1 MKFPNKKERATIYLR
16 AAKEI
21 FNDER
26 FDNDD
31 VFACNVLKNLDG
43 YNSYDKCE
51 FVEFA
56 NIRSGASVPCIAF
69 SMSANKC
76 ELTYKELN
84 TARVFALL
92 LSSEMCKSN

>member
-1 MKFPNKKERATIYLR
+1 MKFPNKKERATIYIR

-26 FDNDD
+26 FDNDE

-43 YNSYDKCE
+43 YDSYDRAA
-51 FVEFA
+51 FIEFA

-69 SMSANKC
+69 SMTANNF
-76 ELTYKELN
+76 ELSYKELN